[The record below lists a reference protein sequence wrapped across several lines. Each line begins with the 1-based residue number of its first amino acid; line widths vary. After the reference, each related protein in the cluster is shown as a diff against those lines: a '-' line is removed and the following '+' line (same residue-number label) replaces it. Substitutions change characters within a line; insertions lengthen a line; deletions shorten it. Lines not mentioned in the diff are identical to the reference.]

1 MMPKTPTSS
10 DYIEAR
16 LAVPRPYVDAVCN
29 FIIDNICSGLVLE
42 EEDDASETTIS
53 FYVAEDDD
61 CSFEDQLIGYLSSLA
76 EQESLAVPEIRVR
89 TIKATEWEEQYRQ
102 SVRPALIGDDIIIRP
117 PWFEPTEQLRYD
129 LIIEPRMAFGTG
141 QHESTR
147 SCLRA
152 IRDNFQRGWDILDL
166 GCGSGILAILA
177 DKMGASRIKA
187 IDYDLIAVENC
198 RENFAVNQVKA
209 PAEIEHGSIEK
220 CDGDQPYRF
229 VVANIIKDTISE
241 MLPRL
246 QELTAPAGVLV
257 LSGIIDT
264 AEDSLSAQLRGLDMD
279 SFEILRDNEWLTYVI
294 RRV

>member
-1 MMPKTPTSS
+1 MATTPTGS

-16 LAVPRPYVDAVCN
+16 LAVPGPYVDAVCN
-29 FIIDNICSGLVLE
+29 FIIENICSGLVLE
-42 EEDDASETTIS
+42 EEDDATETTVS
-53 FYVAEDDD
+53 FYVAEDDGRD
-61 CSFEDQLIGYLSSLA
+61 FQGKLAAYLSSLA
-76 EQESLAVPEIRVR
+76 EQESLAVPEIRTR

-102 SVRPALIGDDIIIRP
+102 SVRPARIGDDIIVRP
-117 PWFEPTEQLRYD
+117 PWFEPTEQVRYD

-152 IRDNFQRGWDILDL
+152 IRENFRPGWEILDL

-177 DKMGASRIKA
+177 DRMGANRIKA

-198 RENFAVNQVKA
+198 RENFVVNEVQA
-209 PAEIEHGSIEK
+209 PAVIEHGSIEK

-246 QELTAPAGVLV
+246 RELTAPDGVLV

-264 AEDSLSAQLRGLDMD
+264 AEEALSAELRELDMN
-279 SFEILRDNEWLTYVI
+279 SFEIIRDNEWLTYVI
-294 RRV
+294 RRQ